1 MRLLLL
7 SGDNMDEYYMNIAI
21 EEAKKAILDDEVP
34 IGAVIVYKDKII
46 SKAHNKKNK
55 SKIVTHHAEIL
66 AIEEACK
73 KTNDW
78 RLEECTIYV
87 TLEPCLMCSGAILQ
101 SRIKRLVYGSK
112 SPKFGYSGS
121 IENVFNNKIN
131 NHIVE
136 ITSGVLEEKTTSL
149 LKEYFK
155 EKRI

>member
-7 SGDNMDEYYMNIAI
+7 SGDKMDEYYMNLAI
-21 EEAKKAILDDEVP
+21 EEAKKALTEDEVP
-34 IGAVIVYKDKII
+34 IGAVIVLNNKVI

-73 KTNDW
+73 KIGDW

-121 IENVFNNKIN
+121 IENVFENKFN
-131 NHIVE
+131 NHIVNVTNG
-136 ITSGVLEEKTTSL
+136 ILEKETGCL